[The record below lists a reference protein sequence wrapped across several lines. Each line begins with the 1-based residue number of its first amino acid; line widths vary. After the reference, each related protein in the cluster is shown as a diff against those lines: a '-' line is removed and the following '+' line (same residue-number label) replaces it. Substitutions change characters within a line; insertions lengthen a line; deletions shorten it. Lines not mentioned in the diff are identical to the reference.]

1 MTQRVW
7 SRIGWVF
14 IGPEGLRAGGR
25 FLLFAFGILLG
36 VRLVEEPLSQFLAQ
50 RFAINLNDLSAPALL
65 IRKFVLCVSV
75 FLVTAIA
82 ATVERRRVDSYGLP
96 VEQAFGK
103 FFWKGMLAGLLV
115 VVFVAGAMILTGG
128 MALHGLALHGNE
140 IAKLGLVWFVANVL
154 VGVGEEYA
162 FRGYPVIVG

>member
-14 IGPEGLRAGGR
+14 IGPEGLRAGWR
-25 FLLFAFGILLG
+25 FLLFAIGILLG

-50 RFAINLNDLSAPALL
+50 RFAINPHELSAPALL

-82 ATVERRRVDSYGLP
+82 ATVEQRRVDSYGLP
-96 VEQAFGK
+96 VEQRSGSFSGRECWPGCWSLCSSPA
-103 FFWKGMLAGLLV
+103 
-115 VVFVAGAMILTGG
+115 
-128 MALHGLALHGNE
+128 
-140 IAKLGLVWFVANVL
+140 
-154 VGVGEEYA
+154 
-162 FRGYPVIVG
+162 R